1 MAREVKLNYMI
12 DDIEVK
18 KVESYSFMT
27 MYLSLDK
34 KTLFFEVN
42 GKIVQTV
49 TSENE
54 EVLTVWDEEF

>member
-1 MAREVKLNYMI
+1 MAREIELNYMI
-12 DDIEVK
+12 GDIEVK

-42 GKIVQTV
+42 GKIIQTV